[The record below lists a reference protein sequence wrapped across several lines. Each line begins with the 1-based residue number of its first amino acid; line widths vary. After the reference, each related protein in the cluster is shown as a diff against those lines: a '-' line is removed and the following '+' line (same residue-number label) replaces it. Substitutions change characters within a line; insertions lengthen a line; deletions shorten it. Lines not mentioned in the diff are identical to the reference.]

1 MLYKGQYVPTEVT
14 NYTDPLSRAVQRQ
27 KQQIEAW
34 GREQQIH
41 SQNLR
46 NTDPGVTNLELTKA
60 SLKFLETAAASYGKY
75 KSAKEQAKAGKEK
88 RDKNKWN
95 GWYVSNPE
103 IVDDKTGLSQYDRIN
118 GQLEGEKA
126 VKAGSKEFK
135 KLVDIEIANKTI
147 SESYGEYLK
156 SSSADELLAH
166 RGFLATEWL
175 TKNATTEY
183 HKSIEGLSREAL
195 QARQEQVAHNPA
207 FVQQEYAEFVSEH
220 FATKLGLTK
229 DYTLTHFGTEVK
241 EQADTVGTIAGVD
254 FKVKALTAKN
264 IEVKGKIDNARLSY
278 KSGQNPNVFT
288 ELTQNLVESLSPIVD
303 GKRDYATG
311 RVKAEAML
319 TLQAG
324 NGQLTQE
331 ELGLIR
337 EGFNDGTVPGGPTGD
352 ALLSKEA
359 FDRIGKVITAVDE
372 QAVAAHKAEVEKR
385 YNSSM
390 ATFAKGEGTEQQKAD
405 DLAWLQN
412 NGYDVNSKEY
422 RALENMELKYQSPQ
436 YYKVEKAEV
445 LERFNNGDLSLADL
459 EGGVIKN
466 TRLQIEMKDKLN
478 KLKQSKSDNDFPDNY
493 KTKAK
498 DYVLQGTVGNVIEGA
513 QIPPTS
519 QPIQDYIQQ
528 QAEKI
533 YLDEY
538 LRAPEGDR
546 NIGSRAEKRL
556 LDLITAEGLFV
567 KVGNPGAGKLSS
579 TTDNKFPAF
588 HAWDDATTIELTG
601 GSDLTK
607 TFNKINEA
615 YKHLTGNGRNDTERL
630 INSKGSV
637 LSIAEL
643 IAVAENTDTKGN
655 LKFWPKDIL
664 TKSHY
669 LKIEPSVLVQA
680 QLNAYVK
687 GVGNDEGA
695 KLMVQVHGLEK
706 LAKNL
711 PTLDVDLRKQIQT
724 KAESPNATLE
734 EKNLLALYQAI
745 GIENFS
751 NNQQRRVLAVIEETS
766 NKRVRLERLKALG
779 IKKYPAS
786 ALESDEALDAFI
798 TKQGLLETE

>member
-1 MLYKGQYVPTEVT
+1 
-14 NYTDPLSRAVQRQ
+14 
-27 KQQIEAW
+27 
-34 GREQQIH
+34 
-41 SQNLR
+41 
-46 NTDPGVTNLELTKA
+46 
-60 SLKFLETAAASYGKY
+60 
-75 KSAKEQAKAGKEK
+75 AKEQAKAGKEK

-412 NGYDVNSKEY
+412 NGYDVNSKE
-422 RALENMELKYQSPQ
+422 
-436 YYKVEKAEV
+436 
-445 LERFNNGDLSLADL
+445 
-459 EGGVIKN
+459 
-466 TRLQIEMKDKLN
+466 
-478 KLKQSKSDNDFPDNY
+478 
-493 KTKAK
+493 
-498 DYVLQGTVGNVIEGA
+498 
-513 QIPPTS
+513 
-519 QPIQDYIQQ
+519 
-528 QAEKI
+528 
-533 YLDEY
+533 
-538 LRAPEGDR
+538 
-546 NIGSRAEKRL
+546 
-556 LDLITAEGLFV
+556 
-567 KVGNPGAGKLSS
+567 
-579 TTDNKFPAF
+579 
-588 HAWDDATTIELTG
+588 
-601 GSDLTK
+601 
-607 TFNKINEA
+607 
-615 YKHLTGNGRNDTERL
+615 
-630 INSKGSV
+630 
-637 LSIAEL
+637 
-643 IAVAENTDTKGN
+643 
-655 LKFWPKDIL
+655 
-664 TKSHY
+664 
-669 LKIEPSVLVQA
+669 
-680 QLNAYVK
+680 
-687 GVGNDEGA
+687 
-695 KLMVQVHGLEK
+695 
-706 LAKNL
+706 
-711 PTLDVDLRKQIQT
+711 
-724 KAESPNATLE
+724 
-734 EKNLLALYQAI
+734 
-745 GIENFS
+745 
-751 NNQQRRVLAVIEETS
+751 
-766 NKRVRLERLKALG
+766 
-779 IKKYPAS
+779 
-786 ALESDEALDAFI
+786 
-798 TKQGLLETE
+798 

>member
-14 NYTDPLSRAVQRQ
+14 NYTEPLSRAVQRQ

-34 GREQQIH
+34 GREQEIH
-41 SQNLR
+41 SQNIR
-46 NTDPGVTNLELTKA
+46 DTDPDVTKLELTKA

-88 RDKNKWN
+88 RDENKWN

-156 SSSADELLAH
+156 NASADELLAH
-166 RGFLATEWL
+166 RGFLATNWL
-175 TKNATTEY
+175 TKQATTEY
-183 HKSIEGLSREAL
+183 HQSIGKLSEEARL
-195 QARQEQVAHNPA
+195 ARQEQIAHNPA
-207 FVQQEYAEFVSEH
+207 FVQQEYATFVSEH
-220 FATKLGLTK
+220 FATKLSLPQ
-229 DYTLTHFGTEVK
+229 DYTLTHFGTEVR
-241 EQADTVGTIAGVD
+241 EQADTAGAIAGVD
-254 FKVKALTAKN
+254 FKVKTLTKKN
-264 IEVKGKIDNARLSY
+264 VELGEKINLARVSY

-288 ELTQNLVESLSPIVD
+288 ELAQTLVESVSPIVD
-303 GKRDYATG
+303 DKRDYAAG

-324 NGQLTQE
+324 NGELTQE

-352 ALLSKEA
+352 ALLSNEA

-372 QAVAAHKAEVEKR
+372 QTVAAHNAELKKR
-385 YNSSM
+385 YNSAM
-390 ATFAKGEGTEQQKAD
+390 TTFSKGGGTEKQKAEE
-405 DLAWLQN
+405 LAWLKD
-412 NGYDVNSKEY
+412 NGFDINSKEY
-422 RALENMELKYQSPQ
+422 RALENMELKYQSPE
-436 YYKVEKAEV
+436 YYNEEKAEV
-445 LERFNNGDLSLADL
+445 LERFNNGDLSLDDL

-478 KLKQSKSDNDFPDNY
+478 ELKQSKSDNNFPDDY
-493 KTKAK
+493 KNTAKAF
-498 DYVLQGTVGNVIEGA
+498 VLQGTVGNVIEGA

-519 QPIQDYIQQ
+519 KPIQDYIQQ

-538 LRAPEGDR
+538 LRTDKGDR
-546 NIGSRAEKRL
+546 NIGSRADARI
-556 LDLITAEGLFV
+556 LDLLTNEGLFV
-567 KVGNPGAGKLSS
+567 KVGDPKAGKLSS

-588 HAWDDATTIELTG
+588 HAWDRASTIELTG
-601 GSDLTK
+601 GSDTTK

-615 YKHLTGNGRNDTERL
+615 YKNLTGDGRNDTERL

-637 LSIAEL
+637 LSIEEL
-643 IAVAENTDTKGN
+643 IAVAENTDTNGN

-664 TKSHY
+664 TKAHY

-680 QLNAYVK
+680 QLNAYIK

-695 KLMVQVHGLEK
+695 KLMVQVHGLDK

-711 PTLDVDLRKQIQT
+711 PTLDVDLRKQIE
-724 KAESPNATLE
+724 ASGD
-734 EKNLLALYQAI
+734 KNLLSLYQAI

-751 NNQQRRVLAVIEETS
+751 TNQQRRVLAVIEETS